1 MSLVVMGISHH
12 SAPMALLERI
22 SLDAAAADLLTSAL
36 LGGEHIDEVA
46 LLATCNRLE
55 VYAEASAFHG
65 AVAHIGDAVARIT
78 GVDREEL
85 NAAFYV
91 HYEDRAIAHVF
102 SVACGLD
109 AMAVG
114 EAQILGQIRE
124 TLARGQ
130 ASGAVGHELNLLL
143 QHALRVGKRAHSDT
157 DLDRYGS
164 SLVVAG
170 LDRAERHVGSLA
182 SASVLVVGAGAMSSL
197 VATTAA
203 RRGVASLGVVNRTTE
218 RSSRLAAATG
228 ATAYEWDALHEVI
241 AAADVVVTCTG
252 AMDHVVDTAMVAAAM
267 STRPS
272 RPLALVDLALPRD
285 VDPAVGELPGCR
297 LLALE
302 NLGHDLA
309 ETALGGE
316 ALRQVQDLVV
326 SEVAAFLVSRRQEAV
341 GPAVAALRQ
350 HAASVVSSEM
360 ERLDARVP
368 DMDPRTREEVKLAV
382 HRVVEKLL
390 HTPTVRVKELTARG
404 RGVEGGY
411 ADALRELFDLDHAH
425 VSTVS
430 RPPERGGA
438 GDLP

>member
-1 MSLVVMGISHH
+1 MGISHH
-12 SAPMALLERI
+12 SAPMSLLERL
-22 SLDAAAADLLTSAL
+22 SLDAAGAEALTDAL
-36 LGGEHIDEVA
+36 LSGEHIEEVA

-55 VYAEASAFHG
+55 VYAEVSGFHG
-65 AVAHIGDAVARIT
+65 AVSHIGDAVSAVT
-78 GVDREEL
+78 EVDREEL
-85 NAAFYV
+85 NSAFYV

-124 TLARGQ
+124 ALARGQ
-130 ASGAVGHELNLLL
+130 ASGSVGHELNLLL
-143 QHALRVGKRAHSDT
+143 QHALRVGKKAHSDT
-157 DLDRYGS
+157 ELDRYGS
-164 SLVVAG
+164 SLVGTG
-170 LDRAERHVGSLA
+170 LDRAEEHVGPLTG
-182 SASVLVVGAGAMSSL
+182 ASVLVVGAGAMSSL

-203 RRGVASLGVVNRTTE
+203 RRGAASLAVVNRTPE
-218 RSSRLAAATG
+218 RTTRLAAATG
-228 ATAYEWDALHEVI
+228 AVAHDWDDLPRALAE
-241 AAADVVVTCTG
+241 ADVMVSCTG
-252 AMDHVVDTAMVAAAM
+252 AMGNVVDVAMVMVAM
-267 STRPS
+267 SRRPH
-272 RPLALVDLALPRD
+272 RPLAFVDLALPRD
-285 VDPAVGELPGCR
+285 VEPAVGELPGCR

-302 NLGHDLA
+302 DLGRELK

-316 ALRQVQDLVV
+316 ALRQVEDLVV
-326 SEVAAFLVSRRQEAV
+326 AEVAAFLLARRQEAV

-350 HAASVVSSEM
+350 HAASVVRAEM
-360 ERLDARVP
+360 ARLDSRVP
-368 DMDPRTREEVKLAV
+368 DMDPHTREEVKLAV

-411 ADALRELFDLDHAH
+411 ADALRELFDLDHAR

-438 GDLP
+438 GELE